1 MTRSYTIWLFDIAMG
16 NGPFIDGLPFL
27 KMGGFS
33 MAMLVITRWYQ
44 KTTAFFCFFQVESE
58 AELMNMSLMFMDD
71 RVASHDVFLGAFE
84 ARHQIGILLET
95 HQGKHLVVLAPN

>member
-1 MTRSYTIWLFDIAMG
+1 
-16 NGPFIDGLPFL
+16 
-27 KMGGFS
+27 
-33 MAMLVITRWYQ
+33 
-44 KTTAFFCFFQVESE
+44 
-58 AELMNMSLMFMDD
+58 MNMSLMFMDD